1 MKVTQYFAL
10 FYVALVAVVTLLA
23 WLPLGVFSG
32 HFFGFAASYLIG
44 VLLLS
49 ALTYAL
55 YAKDKRAA
63 RQELRRTPEQTLHWL
78 ALLGGWPGALL
89 AQAQLRHKTQ
99 KQPFKTL
106 LWLTIIGHLVAAGV
120 LLRVI

>member
-10 FYVALVAVVTLLA
+10 IYILTVAVITLCS
-23 WLPLGVFSG
+23 WLPLGFFSV

-49 ALTYAL
+49 ALTYVL

-78 ALLGGWPGALL
+78 SLLGGWPGALL
-89 AQAQLRHKTQ
+89 AQAKLRHKTQ
-99 KQPFKTL
+99 KQPFKVI
-106 LWLTIIGHLVAAGV
+106 LWLTIIGHLLA
-120 LLRVI
+120 VIFLIRLI

>member
-10 FYVALVAVVTLLA
+10 FYVALVAVITVLA
-23 WLPLGVFSG
+23 WLPLGVFSE

-49 ALTYAL
+49 ALTYVL

-63 RQELRRTPEQTLHWL
+63 SQDLRRTPEQTLHWL

-89 AQAQLRHKTQ
+89 AQARLRHKTQ

-106 LWLTIIGHLVAAGV
+106 LWLTIIGHLLAVT
-120 LLRVI
+120 LLFRLI

>member
-10 FYVALVAVVTLLA
+10 FYMALVALITLLA
-23 WLPLGVFSG
+23 WLPLGFFNA
-32 HFFGFAASYLIG
+32 HFFSFAASYLFEI
-44 VLLLS
+44 VLLS
-49 ALTYAL
+49 ALTYLL

-63 RQELRRTPEQTLHWL
+63 RKELRRTPEKTLHL
-78 ALLGGWPGALL
+78 FALVGGWPGALL

-106 LWLTIIGHLVAAGV
+106 LWLTIIGHLLAITV
-120 LLRVI
+120 LLRFI